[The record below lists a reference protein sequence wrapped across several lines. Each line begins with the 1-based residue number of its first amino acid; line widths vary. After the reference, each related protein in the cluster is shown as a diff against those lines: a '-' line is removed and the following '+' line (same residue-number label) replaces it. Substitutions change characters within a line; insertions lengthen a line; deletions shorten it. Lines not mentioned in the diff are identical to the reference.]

1 MSHVPLNDILSYT
14 AQITLSLGLKIGAAL
29 FAIAI
34 MDYMYQRYDHEKSM
48 RMSKQDIKDEYK
60 KTEGDPLIKG
70 KIKERQRR
78 MAMMRMMQEV
88 PKADVIITNPTHFAV
103 ALKYDGSEMEA
114 PQVIA
119 KGQDYV
125 ALRIKQIAKENGVL
139 TMENKPLARALFE
152 RTEIGEAI
160 PADLFQAVAEVLA
173 YVYKLKGKVN

>member
-1 MSHVPLNDILSYT
+1 
-14 AQITLSLGLKIGAAL
+14 
-29 FAIAI
+29 
-34 MDYMYQRYDHEKSM
+34 
-48 RMSKQDIKDEYK
+48 
-60 KTEGDPLIKG
+60 
-70 KIKERQRR
+70 

-152 RTEIGEAI
+152 DGDWRSHTSRLVPGRGGSSGLCIQIERQSQ
-160 PADLFQAVAEVLA
+160 LS
-173 YVYKLKGKVN
+173 